1 MKTAV
6 DGRDRRDAADFAA
19 TIEAWHNTAILCLGD
34 VMLDRYVYG
43 QVDRISPEAPIPV
56 LRVVRES
63 LMLGGAGNVVRN
75 LAVLGATTVFVS
87 VIGDDDAG
95 PQLAALLGSE
105 PQVEPHLLI
114 QRGRSTTIKTR
125 FIAGSHHLLRTDWE
139 TVQPIDAGI
148 RQEIQRKAST
158 CLPRCQLVVLSDY
171 GKGVLT
177 PDVVT
182 AVIEAAIAAGKPV
195 IIDPKG
201 NDFSRYRGATLITPN
216 RGELVAASRMP
227 CQDPEG
233 IVAAARQLI
242 AEHGFGAMLVTLSEQ
257 GMVLVDANG
266 TVDAIP
272 AQAREVFDVSGA
284 GDTVVSVLATALA
297 AGADL
302 PVAMRLANIAAGV
315 VVGKVGTAT
324 VHPQEIKRALL
335 DQRLSSDTGKIVTV
349 PEALDQIAKWRL
361 AGLRIGFTNG
371 CFDLLHP
378 GHVSLLRQARRACDR
393 LIVGL
398 NSDVSVRRLN
408 KGPERPL
415 QNEAARATVLSS
427 LAPVD
432 LVVLFGDDTPRELIR
447 ALHPDVLVKGADYTI
462 DTVVGADLVQSYG
475 GTVILADLEPGHSTT
490 NLVHRMQRTV
500 AG

>member
-1 MKTAV
+1 MSATANSSCQY
-6 DGRDRRDAADFAA
+6 DANDLAQ
-19 TIEAWHNTAILCLGD
+19 TIEAWRNVTVLCLGD

-95 PQLAALLGSE
+95 PQLGALLGKE
-105 PQVEPHLLI
+105 VRVEPHLLI

-139 TVQPIDAGI
+139 TVRPIDQGI
-148 RQEIQRKAST
+148 CHEIQRTAAA
-158 CLPRCQLVVLSDY
+158 CLAHCQLVVLSDY

-177 PDVVT
+177 PEVVRS
-182 AVIEAAIAAGKPV
+182 VIDAAIAAGKPV
-195 IIDPKG
+195 IVDPKG
-201 NDFSRYRGATLITPN
+201 NDFARYRGATLITPN
-216 RGELVAASRMP
+216 RGELVAASRQP
-227 CQDPEG
+227 CNDLDG
-233 IVAAARQLI
+233 IVAAARRLI
-242 AEHGFGAMLVTLSEQ
+242 VDNDFGAMLVTLSEQ
-257 GMVLVDANG
+257 GMVLVGADG
-266 TVDAIP
+266 SIDAIP

-284 GDTVVSVLATALA
+284 GDTVISVLAAALG
-297 AGADL
+297 AGAAL
-302 PVAMRLANIAAGV
+302 PAAMRLANVAAGI

-324 VHPQEIKRALL
+324 VHPQELNRALL
-335 DQRLSSDTGKIVTV
+335 DQRLMSDTGKVVTV
-349 PEALDQIAKWRL
+349 PEAIDQIAKWRL
-361 AGLRIGFTNG
+361 AELRIGFTNG

-378 GHVSLLRQARRACDR
+378 GHISLLRQARRACDR

-398 NSDVSVRRLN
+398 NSDASVRRLN
-408 KGPERPL
+408 KGPERPV

-432 LVVLFGDDTPRELIR
+432 LVVLFDDDTPRELIR
-447 ALHPDVLVKGADYTI
+447 ALRPDLLVKGADYTI
-462 DTVVGADLVQSYG
+462 ETVVGADLVQGYG
-475 GTVILADLEPGHSTT
+475 GTVLLAELEQGHSTT
-490 NLVHRMQRTV
+490 NLVQRMRN
-500 AG
+500 GR